1 MSGLLN
7 NIDPNLLEENPRMV
21 VNQITG
27 TLIST
32 STDARSKTVG
42 NAKSITGFYELVEEA
57 MKHSE
62 EVGGVSEES
71 KISFTRDYSLE
82 DFTNEIITYKLL
94 KRQPGDFSQTSEPFG
109 SGVKNYRPILREE
122 IEDPDNPSYKKLVF
136 GYWHDNLV
144 EFTCFARTN
153 KEADDRALWIENL
166 MNNYLWF
173 FRYSGVNRVLYF
185 GRGTETSEKFDGYTI
200 YGRSIQYF
208 VRTEDITVVSE
219 KEIEQIALNY
229 RVT

>member
-7 NIDPNLLEENPRMV
+7 NIDPTLLQENPRLV
-21 VNQITG
+21 VNQITS
-27 TLIST
+27 TLISA
-32 STDARSKTVG
+32 STDVRSKTVG
-42 NAKSITGFYELVEEA
+42 DSKDINGFYELVEEA

-62 EVGGVSEES
+62 EVGGASEES
-71 KISFTRDYSLE
+71 KINFTRDYSLFG
-82 DFTNEIITYKLL
+82 FTNEIVTYKLL
-94 KRQPGDFSQTSEPFG
+94 KREPGDFSQGPPFG
-109 SGVKNYRPILREE
+109 GSVKNYRPVLREE
-122 IEDPDNPSYKKLVF
+122 IEDQDNPSYKKLVF

-153 KEADDRALWIENL
+153 KEADDRALWIEKL

-185 GRGTETSEKFDGYTI
+185 GRGSETSEKFDGYTI
-200 YGRSIQYF
+200 YGRSIKYF
-208 VRTEDITVVSE
+208 VRTEDIVVVSE

-229 RVT
+229 SVT

>member
-7 NIDPNLLEENPRMV
+7 NIDPNLLEENPRIV
-21 VNQITG
+21 VNM
-27 TLIST
+27 ISDNLV
-32 STDARSKTVG
+32 STATDVRSKTVG
-42 NAKSITGFYELVEEA
+42 VAKDIEGFYSLVEESVR
-57 MKHSE
+57 HSE
-62 EVGGVSEES
+62 SVGGTSEES
-71 KISFTRDYSLE
+71 KVDFTRDYSLSE
-82 DFTNEIITYKLL
+82 FTNEIMTYKLL
-94 KRQPGDFSQTSEPFG
+94 KREPGDFSQGPPFG
-109 SGVKNYRPILREE
+109 GTVKNYKPKLREE
-122 IEDPDNPSYKKLVF
+122 IEDPDNPTYKKLIF

-200 YGRSIQYF
+200 HGRSIKYF
-208 VRTEDITVVSE
+208 VRTEDIVTVSE

-229 RVT
+229 SIT